1 MTAWWQRLGTRA
13 RVAAISGAALVL
25 VLGAGTAFA
34 LSGGGSDEEGDVSA
48 RPSASASASA
58 ETTEDTETADDVAIG
73 GDEADSA
80 ATAATGTIVVTVATD
95 TGGRPIESG
104 VAATGVDTGRH
115 YDSGMVL
122 DRPSHTLRGVAPGRY
137 VVSAGSDDDDW
148 EAAWYGQ
155 TNPVE
160 GDRSQAKVVTVEPG
174 QTVRV
179 TVTLIF
185 WPCAE
190 PPGSY
195 PECGSNPEP
204 EPSATATTPAPT
216 PSTEPEASTAP

>member
-58 ETTEDTETADDVAIG
+58 EATEDTETADDVAIG
-73 GDEADSA
+73 RDEADSA

-190 PPGSY
+190 PPGTY
-195 PECGSNPEP
+195 DGCGTSTEP
-204 EPSATATTPAPT
+204 PPSPTPSAATATPRPTTTPSATP
-216 PSTEPEASTAP
+216 